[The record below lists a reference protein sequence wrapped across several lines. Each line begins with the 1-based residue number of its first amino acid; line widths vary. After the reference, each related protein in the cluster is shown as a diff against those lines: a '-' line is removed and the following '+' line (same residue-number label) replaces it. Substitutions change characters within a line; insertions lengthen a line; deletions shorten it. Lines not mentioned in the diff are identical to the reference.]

1 LATATGVAF
10 SLTLLTTVR
19 AHERSATDPDDG
31 GRLDHVFVI
40 VMENHA
46 YDQIVGNPNAPFTN
60 DYARRANTA
69 DNYFAIG
76 HPSLTNYL
84 ELVGG
89 SNFGVQSDNSPDWH
103 NHACKPDIVKP
114 FTQNRDDAGSGPVC
128 PIAGSGMD
136 ATTVA
141 VDTTNET
148 TPPYVPSLVNIDGA
162 SIPSGPTVGKSIADQ
177 LAERGR
183 SWKSYQESLP
193 PYGADGVNNSDGF
206 YNSTTGFANV
216 LPKETQKLI
225 NLYAAKHNP
234 FVYFRSVQD
243 HGLGNVAGFQ
253 GPRGLFDDLASGN
266 VPDYALIAPNQCND
280 QHGRGNA
287 GPACDFDPGPL
298 GDGTYNDGS
307 TNFLNPALIYQGDLT
322 LRTIVNAIH
331 ASKAWRQGHN
341 AIVVVWD
348 ENDYSAINN
357 RVLVIV
363 DTNSD
368 DHDHDHGV
376 HSQRRYTHY
385 SLLRTIQAG
394 LGLPCLNHA
403 CDANVPL
410 MDDVFSRN

>member
-1 LATATGVAF
+1 MSRFRRLATGALVAF
-10 SLTLLTTVR
+10 SLTLMTTVR
-19 AHERSATDPDDG
+19 AHERSGTDPDDG

-60 DYARRANTA
+60 AYLKAANTA

-89 SNFGVQSDNSPDWH
+89 SNFGVLSDNSPDWH
-103 NHACKPDIVKP
+103 NHACKPDIVTP
-114 FTQNRDDAGSGPVC
+114 STQNRDDAGSGVIC

-136 ATTVA
+136 APTVA
-141 VDTTNET
+141 VDTTNEV
-148 TPPYVPSLVNIDGA
+148 TPPFVPSLVNIDGA
-162 SIPSGPTVGKSIADQ
+162 SIASSPTIGKSIADQ

-193 PYGADGVNNSDGF
+193 PYGPDRVNNSDGF
-206 YNSTTGFANV
+206 FNSTAGFASV
-216 LPKETQKLI
+216 LPKEKQSLI

-234 FVYFRSVQD
+234 FVYFRNVQE
-243 HGLGNVAGFQ
+243 HGLGNIAGFQ
-253 GPRGLFDDLASGN
+253 GPQGLFDDLSSGK
-266 VPDYALIAPNQCND
+266 VPDFSLIAPNQCND

-298 GDGTYNDGS
+298 GDGTFNDGS
-307 TNFLNPALIYQGDLT
+307 TNFLNPGLIYQGDLT
-322 LRTIVNAIH
+322 IRTIVNAIH

-348 ENDYSAINN
+348 END
-357 RVLVIV
+357 
-363 DTNSD
+363 
-368 DHDHDHGV
+368 
-376 HSQRRYTHY
+376 
-385 SLLRTIQAG
+385 
-394 LGLPCLNHA
+394 
-403 CDANVPL
+403 
-410 MDDVFSRN
+410 